1 MNHATHR
8 ETLPGTHIL
17 HQELENHQQLKMPH
31 TQDMPFIFKLNQL
44 LMPVSTQIKLLK
56 LMNHVTPQETLLGT
70 HILLLG
76 QVNQLM
82 LNLHHTQD
90 MLFIFKLNQQLMLAS
105 TQIKLLKLMNHAILQ
120 ETLLGTLILLLELES
135 QLMLKLHHIQDTL
148 FIFKLN
154 QLLMLVSTQIKLLK
168 LMNHAILQETLHGTL
183 IPLQELVSQLM
194 LRLHHTQDMPFIFRL
209 IHLTIIALTQTK
221 QLKLMKHALNQE
233 TLLGTLTLPPELESQ
248 LTHNLHH
255 TQDMLSTEEVKS
267 DQK

>member
-120 ETLLGTLILLLELES
+120 ETL
-135 QLMLKLHHIQDTL
+135 
-148 FIFKLN
+148 
-154 QLLMLVSTQIKLLK
+154 
-168 LMNHAILQETLHGTL
+168 HGTL

-255 TQDMLSTEEVKS
+255 TQDMLSTEEVMR